1 MENLFL
7 VSIISFFL
15 GLFFHFFV
23 SSFISKL
30 KQKRNDQVIED
41 YFNEINKVVKS
52 GLSKFITRVN
62 NIVVIS
68 TKMNDFGDVAIT
80 YNMDTKE
87 IVVMKDNKEILTS
100 DRINLKEK
108 LRLSKTI
115 EDIHSKE
122 IQDVIDI
129 FGQLLNREEFE
140 KSMKETLEK
149 FKIIGD
155 ATNQE
160 PESEKETKFDIDE
173 ILDKINKVG
182 IENLTK
188 EEKDFLNKFNK

>member
-7 VSIISFFL
+7 VSIVSFFL

-23 SSFISKL
+23 SSLVSKL
-30 KQKRNDQVIED
+30 KQKKNDEMVEE
-41 YFNEINKVVKS
+41 YFREIDKGIKS

-68 TKMNDFGDVAIT
+68 TTMNDFGDVSIT

-87 IVVMKDNKEILTS
+87 IIVMKDNKEILTS
-100 DRINLKEK
+100 DKINLKEK
-108 LRLSKTI
+108 IKLSKII
-115 EDIHSKE
+115 EDTHSKQ
-122 IQDVIDI
+122 IQDVVDI

-149 FKIIGD
+149 FKIITDGINI
-155 ATNQE
+155 TPE
-160 PESEKETKFDIDE
+160 PKKETKFDIDE